1 MQLRIIVAVMEGSMQ
16 VMDIIRLIM
25 KAMKKE

>member
-16 VMDIIRLIM
+16 VMDIIRLTM